1 MHNGKYHVFLVSTL
15 TEPEPHPYPGNRKR
29 LPVGPASNLLGCVCF
44 KLPGNGRG
52 SRAAGPHPACERK
65 NDRVQG

>member
-1 MHNGKYHVFLVSTL
+1 MCVFGLHSQ
-15 TEPEPHPYPGNRKR
+15 TEPEPHPYQPGNRKR

-44 KLPGNGRG
+44 KLAGNGRG

-65 NDRVQG
+65 NDRAQG